1 MSTPSAEQADRLV
14 SKALPCD
21 QVGRN
26 TSGQM
31 FRMGE
36 GDVLA
41 WFTVKGDVLARFTVK
56 GDVLAR
62 FTVKGNGRRGPLG
75 PHVK

>member
-1 MSTPSAEQADRLV
+1 
-14 SKALPCD
+14 
-21 QVGRN
+21 
-26 TSGQM
+26 M